1 MQLLWE
7 ILVVRSIILADKEA
21 MYRWLKR
28 TCNEQSKDVKFM
40 ELEDMRGFFSE
51 TMCSSENK
59 YK

>member
-1 MQLLWE
+1 M
-7 ILVVRSIILADKEA
+7 VRSIILADKEA